1 MRGLM
6 LACLLATAAAPAAA
20 LAPPAAPAAP
30 AMPQKLRELPPDF
43 LETADLD
50 NKDAAANDTSKG
62 AEGDDRLAGGDRG
75 APRTD
80 LGGTCKQTSG
90 TTGLILGAVA
100 GGLLGN
106 VIDGGD
112 KRTVGTVVG
121 AGGGALLGREIE
133 KRRAAAG
140 CR

>member
-1 MRGLM
+1 MRYLM
-6 LACLLATAAAPAAA
+6 LATILATLAAPAAA
-20 LAPPAAPAAP
+20 LEPPRQPANAQP
-30 AMPQKLRELPPDF
+30 ARELPADF

-50 NKDAAANDTSKG
+50 STEGDTSRG
-62 AEGDDRLAGGDRG
+62 AEGDDRLAGGERG
-75 APRTD
+75 SRRAD
-80 LGGTCKQTSG
+80 LGRECKETSG

-106 VIDGGD
+106 VIDGGG
-112 KRTVGTVVG
+112 KRTAGTLLG

-133 KRRAAAG
+133 KKRAAAG